1 MLSQRDVPLAPLTT
15 LGLGGLAARMA
26 VVNDE
31 ADLVDALA
39 QASSDGGELFVLG
52 GGSNVVVADE
62 GFPGLVV
69 RMASR
74 GVKVEKRGSK
84 VLLDVAAGEDWD
96 SLVTRAVAE
105 GWSGIE
111 SLAGIPGLVGGTPIQ
126 NVGAYGHEVSETIQS
141 VRVFD
146 RERDEFIDLET
157 QACAFGYRTSLFRGK
172 GRYIVA
178 RVVFE
183 LDMSRESAPV
193 LYSELARTLSVKE
206 GERAPA
212 REVRRAVRALRR
224 SKGMVV
230 DPNDPDSAS
239 VGSFFVNPT
248 LTRGEFG
255 VLEERAS
262 QGGVLRAG
270 ETVPRFLVESERVK
284 VPAAWLVERA
294 GFSKGYGAGRVGV
307 SSKHALALVHRGGG
321 TTRELI
327 DLAREIQGGVKERFG
342 VTLHPEPVLVGV
354 RL

>member
-1 MLSQRDVPLAPLTT
+1 MLLQRGVPLAPLTT

-39 QASSDGGELFVLG
+39 QASSDGDELFVLG

-69 RMASR
+69 RVASR

-146 RERDEFIDLET
+146 RERDEFIDLGT

-183 LDMSRESAPV
+183 LDMSRESRPV

-212 REVRRAVRALRR
+212 REVRRAVCALRR

-342 VTLHPEPVLVGV
+342 VRLQPEPVLVGV